1 MPAQTTLRMIVLG
14 SGSSGNAIALTCEDT
29 CVLIDCGFSAR
40 EVTARLAAEGIAA
53 RDVAAVFVTHE
64 HVDHTRGL
72 DVFVRR
78 DASAATVYAT
88 DGTARAAGL
97 TGRIERL
104 ELIAPDEQA
113 RVGPLE
119 VRAFRT
125 CHDAADPVGL
135 RIDAGACSAGVVTD
149 TGFLPGP
156 AIEALEGCALLGIEA
171 NHDEQMLARGPYP
184 PHLKR
189 RIHSERGH
197 LSNAACAA
205 GLQRLAHDGLREVIA
220 LHRSRTNNTAELAG
234 TAIAERLRTLGL
246 ETKVTVASQHRSCR
260 AEWTG

>member
-1 MPAQTTLRMIVLG
+1 MPTSANLRMIVLG

-40 EVTARLAAEGIAA
+40 EVTSRLAAEGIAA
-53 RDVAAVFVTHE
+53 HDVAAVLVTHE

-78 DASAATVYAT
+78 DAPEAVVYAT
-88 DGTARAAGL
+88 AGTARAAGL
-97 TGRIERL
+97 TDTIGRL
-104 ELIAPDEQA
+104 EIIAPDEHL
-113 RVGPLE
+113 RVGSLAL
-119 VRAFRT
+119 RAFHT
-125 CHDAADPVGL
+125 SHDAADPVGF
-135 RIDAGACSAGVVTD
+135 RVEANACAAGIVTD
-149 TGFLPGP
+149 TGYLTGA

-205 GLQRLAHDGLREVIA
+205 GLERLAHDGLREVVA
-220 LHRSRTNNTAELAG
+220 LHRSRTNNRAQLAG
-234 TAIAERLRTLGL
+234 AAIEERLSALGL
-246 ETKVTVASQHRSCR
+246 EVAVTVASQNR
-260 AEWTG
+260 ACSAE